1 MRRDQL
7 PMHVRPTF
15 VLRRYKT
22 VYVAVSK
29 AACTSLKWLVA
40 DIQGEDPARFRAS
53 SRMVTRDMGIHL
65 RGCWRRTPT
74 LDSLPDDEL
83 ARIDPADGWF
93 VFTVVRHPAA
103 RLFSAWQ
110 SKLLLREPKYAERY
124 GDAPWFPRLPRS
136 TDEVVEDFGRFA
148 AAIAADPKRGV
159 MRDRHFMPQWVE
171 AAPDRMPYSRIYDT
185 REIPELLEHLGTH
198 LRANGYAGEL
208 RLPRS
213 NESPLAPIAALY
225 TPAVCEVLESLYGD
239 DYRHLGYDG
248 VAPPRLDPAG
258 AYPDAAFDEIARLV
272 ERHERI
278 GDLAALKD
286 PEPPAAPPSSASARS
301 RLPPPRV
308 VAGRARRA
316 AAARLRRLRG

>member
-1 MRRDQL
+1 
-7 PMHVRPTF
+7 MHVRPTF

-40 DIQGEDPARFRAS
+40 DIQGEDPAASAPRAGWSPATWASISAGAGAGPRRSTRCRTTSSRAS
-53 SRMVTRDMGIHL
+53 T
-65 RGCWRRTPT
+65 
-74 LDSLPDDEL
+74 
-83 ARIDPADGWF
+83 PADGWF

-148 AAIAADPKRGV
+148 AAIAADPQARRDARPALHAAVGRGGAGSHALQPHL
-159 MRDRHFMPQWVE
+159 RHR
-171 AAPDRMPYSRIYDT
+171 ARSRSCSST
-185 REIPELLEHLGTH
+185 SETH

-213 NESPLAPIAALY
+213 NESPLAPIGALY
-225 TPAVCEVLESLYGD
+225 TPAVREVLESLYGD
-239 DYRHLGYDG
+239 DYRHLGYDS

-286 PEPPAAPPSSASARS
+286 PEPPASPPSPASARS